1 MQVFCALCV
10 EDLHVYQVKKGNSMS
25 IKTVGFAVSV
35 GLLTQCGGP
44 EKVVIEKTIIEEIA
58 AVDAASDVD
67 SDAEGRTTMGKGFQ
81 NTTELQMFNSTPKN
95 AMNVN
100 FGTGDEEDASEY
112 TVSFGITP
120 ADSGVLSVDPN
131 VRATVRWNIN
141 GVSIQ
146 RIVTLGQGMALSGSA
161 TGVSVDLQD
170 FSTAEIRANTAS
182 EYIVTT
188 MISPGTRPANSY
200 PPTLIPI
207 TAEESGTGTIDS
219 FGGTYSLLGGQ
230 SVEVSVPINAG
241 VRSYYISLGVSS
253 SSNENATVE
262 VVELDLAGTPLRSY
276 YLTGSTNGFVAI
288 SNRTSKIYL
297 GNIDALVTIEY
308 ASLTWGIEG

>member
-1 MQVFCALCV
+1 
-10 EDLHVYQVKKGNSMS
+10 MS
-25 IKTVGFAVSV
+25 IKIVGFAVSV
-35 GLLTQCGGP
+35 GLLTQCGDP

-67 SDAEGRTTMGKGFQ
+67 SGAEGRTTMGKGFQ

-120 ADSGVLSVDPN
+120 ADSGDPRVDPN

-146 RIVTLGQGMALSGSA
+146 RIVTLGQGTALSGTA

-170 FSTAEIRANTAS
+170 FSTAEIGVNTAS

-207 TAEESGTGTIDS
+207 PAEESRTVSIDS
-219 FGGTYSLLGGQ
+219 PGGTYSLLGGQ
-230 SVEVSVPINAG
+230 SVDVSVPINAG
-241 VRSYYISLGVSS
+241 VRSYYISSGVSS
-253 SSNENATVE
+253 PSNENATIK

-276 YLTGSTNGFVAI
+276 LLTGSTNGFVAI
-288 SNRTSKIYL
+288 SNRTAKIYL
-297 GNIDALVTIEY
+297 GNIEALASIEY

>member
-1 MQVFCALCV
+1 
-10 EDLHVYQVKKGNSMS
+10 MS
-25 IKTVGFAVSV
+25 IKIVGFAVSV
-35 GLLTQCGGP
+35 GLLTQCGDP

-100 FGTGDEEDASEY
+100 FGRGDEEDACEY

-120 ADSGVLSVDPN
+120 ADSGDPQVDPN

-146 RIVTLGQGMALSGSA
+146 RIVTLGQGTALSGTA

-170 FSTAEIRANTAS
+170 FSTAEIGVNTAS

-207 TAEESGTGTIDS
+207 TAESSGTGAIDP

-241 VRSYYISLGVSS
+241 VRSYYISSGVAPASG
-253 SSNENATVE
+253 ENATVN

-276 YLTGSTNGFVAI
+276 LLTGSTNGFVAI
-288 SNRTSKIYL
+288 SNRTAKISL
-297 GNIDALVTIEY
+297 GNIDALATIEY

>member
-1 MQVFCALCV
+1 
-10 EDLHVYQVKKGNSMS
+10 MS
-25 IKTVGFAVSV
+25 IKIVGFAVSV
-35 GLLTQCGGP
+35 GLLTQCGDP

-120 ADSGVLSVDPN
+120 ADSGDPQVDPN

-146 RIVTLGQGMALSGSA
+146 RIVTIGQGTALSGSA

-170 FSTAEIRANTAS
+170 FSIAEVHATTS

-207 TAEESGTGTIDS
+207 PAEESGTGTIDS

-241 VRSYYISLGVSS
+241 VRSYYISSGESS
-253 SSNENATVE
+253 SGNINATVE
-262 VVELDLAGTPLRSY
+262 VAELDLAGTPLRSY

-288 SNRTSKIYL
+288 SNRTAKIYL
-297 GNIDALVTIEY
+297 GNIEALASIEY

>member
-1 MQVFCALCV
+1 
-10 EDLHVYQVKKGNSMS
+10 MS
-25 IKTVGFAVSV
+25 IKIVGFAVSV
-35 GLLTQCGGP
+35 GLLTQCGDP

-81 NTTELQMFNSTPKN
+81 NTTELRKYNSTPKN

-120 ADSGVLSVDPN
+120 ADSGDPRVDPN

-146 RIVTLGQGMALSGSA
+146 RIVTLGQGTALSGTA

-170 FSTAEIRANTAS
+170 FSTAEIGVNTAS

-207 TAEESGTGTIDS
+207 PAEESRTVSIDS
-219 FGGTYSLLGGQ
+219 PGGTYSLLGGQ
-230 SVEVSVPINAG
+230 SVDVSVPINAG
-241 VRSYYISLGVSS
+241 VRSYYISSGVSS
-253 SSNENATVE
+253 PSNENATIK

-276 YLTGSTNGFVAI
+276 LLTGSTNGFVAI
-288 SNRTSKIYL
+288 SNRTAKIYL
-297 GNIDALVTIEY
+297 GNIEALASIEY

>member
-1 MQVFCALCV
+1 
-10 EDLHVYQVKKGNSMS
+10 MS
-25 IKTVGFAVSV
+25 IKIVGFAVSV
-35 GLLTQCGGP
+35 GLLTQCGDP

-67 SDAEGRTTMGKGFQ
+67 SGAEGRTTMGKGFQ

-120 ADSGVLSVDPN
+120 ADSGDPRVDPN

-146 RIVTLGQGMALSGSA
+146 RIVTLGQGTALSGTA

-170 FSTAEIRANTAS
+170 FSTAEIGVNTAS

-207 TAEESGTGTIDS
+207 PAEESGTGTIDS

-241 VRSYYISLGVSS
+241 VRSYYISSGESS
-253 SSNENATVE
+253 SGNINATVE
-262 VVELDLAGTPLRSY
+262 VAELDLVGTPLRSY

-288 SNRTSKIYL
+288 SNRTAKIYL
-297 GNIDALVTIEY
+297 GNIEALASIEY

>member
-1 MQVFCALCV
+1 MQDFCALCV
-10 EDLHVYQVKKGNSMS
+10 EDLHAYQVKKGNSMS

-35 GLLTQCGGP
+35 GFLTQCGGP
-44 EKVVIEKTIIEEIA
+44 EKVVVEKTIIEEIA

-81 NTTELQMFNSTPKN
+81 NTTELQTFNSTPKN

-120 ADSGVLSVDPN
+120 ADSGVLRIDPN

-146 RIVTLGQGMALSGSA
+146 RIVTLGQGMTLSGSA

-170 FSTAEIRANTAS
+170 FSTAEIGGNPPS

-200 PPTLIPI
+200 PPTLVPI
-207 TAEESGTGTIDS
+207 VAEESGTGTLYP
-219 FGGTYSLLGGQ
+219 FGGAYRLLSGEM
-230 SVEVSVPINAG
+230 VDVSVPINAG
-241 VRSYYISLGVSS
+241 VRSYYISSGVS
-253 SSNENATVE
+253 SSNENATVK

-276 YLTGSTNGFVAI
+276 FLTGSTDGFVAI
-288 SNRTSKIYL
+288 SNRTAKIYL
-297 GNIDALVTIEY
+297 GNLTDVTLDY